1 MKNLD
6 ELASAY
12 TRELEAAK
20 LHQAQADALKAE
32 LIEALND
39 AHTDCI
45 NTGAH
50 VIERNETVR
59 MSFSSKAF
67 RADFSDV
74 FEEYKRPQTVKHFTV
89 KAA

>member
-20 LHQAQADALKAE
+20 LHQANADALKAE
-32 LIEALND
+32 LLEALD
-39 AHTDCI
+39 EAHTDCI

-50 VIERNETVR
+50 EIERTETIR
-59 MSFSSKAF
+59 MAFCSSAF
-67 RADFSDV
+67 RADFDDV
-74 FEEYKRPQTVKHFTV
+74 YEEYKRPQTVHHFTV

>member
-20 LHQAQADALKAE
+20 LHQANADAIKRE
-32 LIEALND
+32 LLQALND
-39 AHTDCI
+39 ANTDAI
-45 NTGAH
+45 HTGAH
-50 VIERNETVR
+50 IIERSETIR
-59 MSFSSKAF
+59 MAFSPKAF
-67 RADFSDV
+67 RADFADV
-74 FEEYKRPQTVKHFTV
+74 FEEYKRPQTVNHFTV